1 MGAAVPG
8 RTDCMNRM
16 KERAIRWVSAIL
28 LILLL
33 ILGMASPALAAAHHR
48 ILLMMRLF
56 SSALRSCPS
65 TCPNRA
71 SGHPVRLLM
80 ALCLLGS
87 LLSPASAAD
96 YDLPILRGSSQP
108 PAPVVT
114 VGPATFTRW
123 SGFYFGGDISL
134 GSATSDF
141 STATRPLV
149 EFSLQHLTVE
159 DQGRPS
165 DFQVLSRGSAVAA
178 GGGAFLGYNTQWQD
192 LILGVEATYTHTN
205 LNTTAPSTPIGR
217 NFSSLSTNVGLSGSG
232 NLNLTDF
239 ATVRG
244 RAGYVIG
251 NFLPYGFIGTAAGRA
266 SYSVSTTADV
276 TQDSSKTPTYSCAG
290 TNNGNIFPPPPTPSP
305 CQDFLFRNS
314 AGQNNAL
321 LWGYTVGA
329 GLDWALTP
337 NIFARGEFEF
347 VQFAPISNIAVSVA
361 SGRVGA
367 GFKF

>member
-1 MGAAVPG
+1 
-8 RTDCMNRM
+8 MNRM
-16 KERAIRWVSAIL
+16 KEWAMRWVSGIL

-33 ILGMASPALAAAHHR
+33 ILGMASPAL
-48 ILLMMRLF
+48 
-56 SSALRSCPS
+56 
-65 TCPNRA
+65 
-71 SGHPVRLLM
+71 
-80 ALCLLGS
+80 
-87 LLSPASAAD
+87 AAD

-149 EFSLQHLTVE
+149 ASSLQHTTVE
-159 DQGRPS
+159 DQARPS
-165 DFQVLSRGSAVAA
+165 DFQVLGRGSAVAA
-178 GGGAFLGYNTQWQD
+178 GGGAFLGYNAQWQD
-192 LILGVEATYTHTN
+192 LVLGVEATYTHTN
-205 LNTTAPSTPIGR
+205 LNTTPSSTAVARIFP
-217 NFSSLSTNVGLSGSG
+217 SLNTQAAVFANG

-239 ATVRG
+239 ATARG

-251 NFLPYGFIGTAAGRA
+251 NFLPYGFLGMAVGRA
-266 SYSVSTTADV
+266 SYSASTLADV
-276 TQDSSKTPTYSCAG
+276 TQNASKNTPDYSCAG
-290 TNNGNIFPPPPTPSP
+290 TGSSTATR
-305 CQDFLFRNS
+305 QDFPFFNS
-314 AGQNNAL
+314 AGQSNAL

-337 NIFARGEFEF
+337 NIFVRGEFEF

-361 SGRVGA
+361 SGRVGG

>member
-1 MGAAVPG
+1 M
-8 RTDCMNRM
+8 
-16 KERAIRWVSAIL
+16 
-28 LILLL
+28 
-33 ILGMASPALAAAHHR
+33 
-48 ILLMMRLF
+48 
-56 SSALRSCPS
+56 
-65 TCPNRA
+65 
-71 SGHPVRLLM
+71 
-80 ALCLLGS
+80 
-87 LLSPASAAD
+87 
-96 YDLPILRGSSQP
+96 
-108 PAPVVT
+108 VT

-123 SGFYFGGDISL
+123 SGFYFGGNVSL
-134 GSATSDF
+134 GCATSDF

-149 EFSLQHLTVE
+149 EFSLQHLTIE
-159 DQGRPS
+159 DQARPS
-165 DFQVLSRGSAVAA
+165 DFRVLSRGSAVAA

-192 LILGVEATYTHTN
+192 LVLGVEATYTHTN

-217 NFSSLSTNVGLSGSG
+217 LFPSLNTAVGLSASG

-239 ATVRG
+239 GTARG

-251 NFLPYGFIGTAAGRA
+251 NFLPYGFVGMAVGRA
-266 SYSVSTTADV
+266 SYSVSTLADV
-276 TQDSSKTPTYSCAG
+276 TQNASKTSTSDYSCAG
-290 TNNGNIFPPPPTPSP
+290 TGAQTAT
-305 CQDFLFRNS
+305 CQDFLFLNS

-329 GLDWALTP
+329 GSDWALTP

>member
-1 MGAAVPG
+1 M
-8 RTDCMNRM
+8 RR
-16 KERAIRWVSAIL
+16 VSGLLPIL
-28 LILLL
+28 LV
-33 ILGMASPALAAAHHR
+33 ILGMASPAL
-48 ILLMMRLF
+48 
-56 SSALRSCPS
+56 
-65 TCPNRA
+65 
-71 SGHPVRLLM
+71 
-80 ALCLLGS
+80 
-87 LLSPASAAD
+87 AAD

-108 PAPVVT
+108 PAPVLS

-123 SGFYFGGDISL
+123 SGFYFGGNISL

-149 EFSLQHLTVE
+149 QSSLQHLTIE
-159 DQGRPS
+159 DQARVS
-165 DFQVLSRGSAVAA
+165 DFHVLDRGSAVAA

-192 LILGVEATYTHTN
+192 LVLGVEATYTHTN
-205 LNTTAPSTPIGR
+205 LNTTATRSPIGFGTPGR
-217 NFSSLSTNVGLSGSG
+217 VFPSLNTAVALNASG

-239 ATVRG
+239 GTARG

-251 NFLPYGFIGTAAGRA
+251 NFLPYGFLGMAVGRA
-266 SYSVSTTADV
+266 SYSVSTLADI
-276 TQDSSKTPTYSCAG
+276 TQNASTTSTPDYTCAG
-290 TNNGNIFPPPPTPSP
+290 TGSQTTT
-305 CQDFLFRNS
+305 CQDFFFSNR

-347 VQFAPISNIAVSVA
+347 VQFAPISNSAVSVA

-367 GFKF
+367 GLKF